1 MTHGSGK
8 EDMIKELKSW
18 VHFYNTNRFFYA
30 FVILLSASACVN
42 DMKDIERI
50 ANIQEE
56 EAVDIS
62 KNVKVIYS
70 DSAHV
75 KAELQ
80 APEMRTYHDT
90 SSNFEFKK
98 GVEIVFFGEDGEES
112 QRIKSDYA
120 IQRQSVGLTEFR
132 HNVVV
137 TMADGSVIKTE
148 ELFHDEK
155 EERYYNT
162 VPIVFLFKDDRGNL
176 QASSFTSDLDFKRI
190 DGEYMTGLLIPTE
203 DSQFPSFGR

>member
-1 MTHGSGK
+1 MINGLTTSISSFSIAKGSW
-8 EDMIKELKSW
+8 S
-18 VHFYNTNRFFYA
+18 FYII
-30 FVILLSASACVN
+30 ILLPLFSACVN

-62 KNVKVIYS
+62 KNVTVIYS
-70 DSAHV
+70 DSAQV

-80 APEMRTYHDT
+80 APEMRTFHDT
-90 SSNFEFKK
+90 TGNYEFTK
-98 GVEIVFFGEDGEES
+98 GVEILFFDENGEEA
-112 QRIKSDYA
+112 QRIRSDYA
-120 IQRQSVGLTEFR
+120 IQRQSKGLTEFR
-132 HNVVV
+132 KNVVV
-137 TMADGSVIKTE
+137 TRADGSVIKTE

-162 VPIVFLFKDDRGNL
+162 VPIVLLFKDDRGDL
-176 QASSFTSDLDFKRI
+176 QASSFTSDLDFENI
-190 DGEYMTGLLIPTE
+190 IGENMTGYYISTD

>member
-1 MTHGSGK
+1 MILGSEK
-8 EDMIKELKSW
+8 EDMTKKLKKGSR
-18 VHFYNTNRFFYA
+18 FFKTNSLFYA
-30 FVILLSASACVN
+30 FVLLLSTSACVN

-70 DSAHV
+70 DSAQV
-75 KAELQ
+75 KAELK

-98 GVEIVFFGEDGEES
+98 GVEIVFFGEDGEEA

-132 HNVVV
+132 YNVVV

-155 EERYYNT
+155 GERYYNT
-162 VPIVFLFKDDRGNL
+162 VPIVFLFNDDRGNL
-176 QASSFTSDLDFKRI
+176 QASSFTSDLDFKKI
-190 DGEYMTGLLIPTE
+190 DGENMTGYYIPSQ